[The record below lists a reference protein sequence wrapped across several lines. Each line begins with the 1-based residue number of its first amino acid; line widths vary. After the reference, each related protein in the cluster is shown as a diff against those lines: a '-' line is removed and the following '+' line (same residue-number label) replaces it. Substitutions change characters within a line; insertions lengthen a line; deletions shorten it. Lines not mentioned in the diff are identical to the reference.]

1 LLEQDA
7 LDDLMPACER
17 TTTSVIVGGVFN
29 SGVLI
34 APDVGSLYNYVP
46 APDEVIQRAQRI
58 RAVCDR
64 FGVPLPAAALQF
76 PLAHPRVST
85 VLIGF
90 RSIAELED
98 DLRWLQTPIPADLW
112 DELRRERL
120 IREDAPVPT
129 GAAEAQEL

>member
-1 LLEQDA
+1 MIL
-7 LDDLMPACER
+7 
-17 TTTSVIVGGVFN
+17 
-29 SGVLI
+29 
-34 APDVGSLYNYVP
+34 
-46 APDEVIQRAQRI
+46 RAQRI
-58 RAVCDR
+58 QAVCDG
-64 FGVPLPAAALQF
+64 FDVPLPAAALQF

-90 RSIAELED
+90 RSITELED

-129 GAAEAQEL
+129 GAVEVGEN